1 MTLPVRAVGV
11 VVITHGQLATEL
23 LNAVEMIVG
32 DLPQFVAVSIGW
44 HDDMRV
50 AREAIQHAVRRVD
63 TGGGVLLVTDMFGG
77 TPANLALSL
86 LEAGKVEVLTGVNLP
101 MLLKLT
107 KTPAE
112 QDLVALA
119 RVVCEDGRSAI
130 RVASDLLR
138 ADRDATTKRDGRAA
152 SDGGSAG

>member
-1 MTLPVRAVGV
+1 MP
-11 VVITHGQLATEL
+11 HQ
-23 LNAVEMIVG
+23 NY
-32 DLPQFVAVSIGW
+32 
-44 HDDMRV
+44 
-50 AREAIQHAVRRVD
+50 
-63 TGGGVLLVTDMFGG
+63 
-77 TPANLALSL
+77 
-86 LEAGKVEVLTGVNLP
+86 
-101 MLLKLT
+101 KLT

-152 SDGGSAG
+152 GDGGSAG